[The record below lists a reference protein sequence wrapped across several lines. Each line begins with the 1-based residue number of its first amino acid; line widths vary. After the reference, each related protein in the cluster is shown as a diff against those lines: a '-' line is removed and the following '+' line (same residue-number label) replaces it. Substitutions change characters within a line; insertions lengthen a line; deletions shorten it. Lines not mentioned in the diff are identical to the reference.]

1 MSGCDQSNMVNG
13 CKCGSNCSCGTCN
26 C

>member
-1 MSGCDQSNMVNG
+1 MSGGTQSNMVNG

>member
-1 MSGCDQSNMVNG
+1 MSGCHQSNMVNG